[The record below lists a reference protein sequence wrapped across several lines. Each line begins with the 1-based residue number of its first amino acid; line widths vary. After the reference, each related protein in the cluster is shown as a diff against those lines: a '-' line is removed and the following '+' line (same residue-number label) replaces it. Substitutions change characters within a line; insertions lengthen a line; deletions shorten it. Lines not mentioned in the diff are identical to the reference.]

1 MATPTRLAAGA
12 RVFVPALVLSRQV
25 WVLCVSR
32 LEVVALHMDHS
43 FLSFIQIS
51 HKGMLDP
58 MLFYEE
64 LLDRAVAFHMALPAL
79 ARAVGIL

>member
-32 LEVVALHMDHS
+32 LEVVALHMDRS
-43 FLSFIQIS
+43 SLSFIQIS
-51 HKGMLDP
+51 HKGM
-58 MLFYEE
+58 
-64 LLDRAVAFHMALPAL
+64 
-79 ARAVGIL
+79 